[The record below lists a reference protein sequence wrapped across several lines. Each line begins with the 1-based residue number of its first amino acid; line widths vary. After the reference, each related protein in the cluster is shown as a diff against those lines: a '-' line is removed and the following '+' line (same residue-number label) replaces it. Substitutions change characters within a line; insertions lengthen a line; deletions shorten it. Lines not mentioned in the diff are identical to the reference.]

1 MKKRWLSLCGI
12 YFLGLATVPGL
23 MLAERWRQESRS
35 PRPKFTEAVFADSA
49 VDEAASRGDVA
60 EFEQSVLAQ
69 NSEPAFA
76 DSDSADLA
84 ATEPRGLT
92 NSLAHPPIRSNSMP
106 KSGPVEF
113 SAPRPA
119 RKPQTAPQPPALDF
133 DDSLAAD
140 VKPPLPRNLEDA
152 FDLPEETPVI
162 NTVPKRSPTAVS
174 KERADIPDGIESLAE
189 PNPSDEQKAKLTSL
203 REKLAELMKAK
214 AELVNEQTL
223 SEEVSALEKQISDL
237 HAAQKLLSAQQIL
250 RALVEE
256 FPESPAA
263 VRAKRMLKASETN
276 PGALPPHGHLRSS
289 RVDSPL
295 SDLPTYR

>member
-23 MLAERWRQESRS
+23 MLAERWRQDSLS
-35 PRPKFTEAVFADSA
+35 PRPKFTEAVFVDSLAEEA
-49 VDEAASRGDVA
+49 VPRNDVA
-60 EFEQSVLAQ
+60 RFEQSVLAED
-69 NSEPAFA
+69 SEPAFA
-76 DSDSADLA
+76 ESEL
-84 ATEPRGLT
+84 R
-92 NSLAHPPIRSNSMP
+92 
-106 KSGPVEF
+106 
-113 SAPRPA
+113 APRPVQ
-119 RKPQTAPQPPALDF
+119 KPQTAQRPLTLDL

-140 VKPPLPRNLEDA
+140 LKPPSRGTSLDDE
-152 FDLPEETPVI
+152 FDSFEREPVTV
-162 NTVPKRSPTAVS
+162 TVPKRSPTAIS
-174 KERADIPDGIESLAE
+174 KEKADVPDGIESLAE
-189 PNPSDEQKAKLTSL
+189 SNPSDEQKAKLTSL

-223 SEEVSALEKQISDL
+223 SQEVSALEKQISDL

-276 PGALPPHGHLRSS
+276 PGALPPPGQLRSS
-289 RVDSPL
+289 KADSPL
-295 SDLPTYR
+295 SALPTYR